1 MIPDA
6 CHSGKKPL
14 SRKQSMSFFSR
25 PFWISSLALLP
36 LFSALAIPL
45 SADEATS
52 RATIWKLSDENSTV
66 YLAGSVHLLREK
78 DLPIPAAY
86 DQVYEKSDELVFEI
100 DMKEMTDPTLA
111 LKMKELGTLPE
122 GKTLSDILPADV
134 VAKLTGYLES
144 TGLPAALFERMTP
157 GMVFITISSIQAL
170 KTGANPNLGLEM
182 TYYQKSTN
190 DNKPSRGLETME
202 YQISRFNE
210 IEKDRLGEL
219 ISHSI
224 DNAEETPKIL
234 DKIINSWKA
243 GNAEQLEAVIVKEM
257 EEQPD
262 VKEVLLTQ
270 RNKNWI
276 PEIEKAL
283 AGDKTVLFL
292 VGAAHLVGTDS
303 VIDLLEKK
311 GHKPEQIGSK
321 VPVLIKQ

>member
-1 MIPDA
+1 M
-6 CHSGKKPL
+6 
-14 SRKQSMSFFSR
+14 
-25 PFWISSLALLP
+25 
-36 LFSALAIPL
+36 
-45 SADEATS
+45 
-52 RATIWKLSDENSTV
+52 
-66 YLAGSVHLLREK
+66 
-78 DLPIPAAY
+78 
-86 DQVYEKSDELVFEI
+86 
-100 DMKEMTDPTLA
+100 
-111 LKMKELGTLPE
+111 
-122 GKTLSDILPADV
+122 
-134 VAKLTGYLES
+134 AKLTGYLKS

-202 YQISRFNE
+202 YQISRFNK

-276 PEIEKAL
+276 PEIEKSSRRRQDCSLSRRRRPPRRNRQRHRPAR
-283 AGDKTVLFL
+283 
-292 VGAAHLVGTDS
+292 
-303 VIDLLEKK
+303 EK

-321 VPVLIKQ
+321 VPALIKQ

>member
-1 MIPDA
+1 
-6 CHSGKKPL
+6 
-14 SRKQSMSFFSR
+14 
-25 PFWISSLALLP
+25 
-36 LFSALAIPL
+36 
-45 SADEATS
+45 
-52 RATIWKLSDENSTV
+52 
-66 YLAGSVHLLREK
+66 
-78 DLPIPAAY
+78 
-86 DQVYEKSDELVFEI
+86 
-100 DMKEMTDPTLA
+100 
-111 LKMKELGTLPE
+111 
-122 GKTLSDILPADV
+122 
-134 VAKLTGYLES
+134 
-144 TGLPAALFERMTP
+144 
-157 GMVFITISSIQAL
+157 
-170 KTGANPNLGLEM
+170 
-182 TYYQKSTN
+182 
-190 DNKPSRGLETME
+190 ME

-311 GHKPEQIGSK
+311 GHKPEQIGAK